1 MPVDLEVVPRGA
13 VDGSGGRWFLRTG
26 KGEKKEVRIERAGK
40 GFRESGKPKRQDN

>member
-1 MPVDLEVVPRGA
+1 MPVDLEAVLIGSAEGGGA
-13 VDGSGGRWFLRTG
+13 RWFLRTG